1 MRFLYSLCLFLLAN
15 IGLSANNSRTLE
27 WFRETVSGKPIPDFV
42 GSIRSGEMTLPMYSE
57 TQRPA
62 ISADAFSATLIYPV
76 YEKLSSAEVHQLR
89 PLLKYVSDS
98 IEVKAST
105 GIERKKPVL
114 DLSFFPFIKKGNTYY
129 KLVSFDWNIKPV
141 KSALRVASGLLSAA
155 DYDTSSVLSSGVW
168 KKISV
173 PETGLYKL
181 TYSDIKAM
189 GINPEKV
196 QIYGY
201 GGELLEEDFSLAGYL
216 DDLPEVAVW
225 KERGK
230 DQVFN
235 AGDYILFYAKGPV
248 SWKYDKS
255 SAIYSRVRNH
265 YSDKAYYF
273 VGERVGGTK
282 TVSKST
288 YSGTSNK
295 EISSF
300 TDFLLHET
308 DRVNIGE
315 SASGS
320 GTGRQLY
327 GEDFTMSAI
336 QSFSFEV
343 PNPDTSQVSMA
354 QVVFIAR
361 NSGVSTCG
369 VYVDGSKVGA
379 LSMAK
384 VSTTGTSY
392 SYASSSNKV
401 LAFTPKSNAITVR
414 LEYAKNGT
422 ASTHRAFLDYIALN
436 VRRLLKMTKF
446 VSVMAFRDPTSVGEG
461 NVGHFTIQD
470 ASANM
475 VVFDVTNPQEM
486 VQVNGQPN
494 GTTYDFTAPA
504 STLHEY
510 LCVNLD
516 GAIAKPTI
524 EGNVPNQNIHGQP
537 QVDMVIIAPSEFT
550 TYANTLKQAH
560 QVYDQLSVMVVTPE
574 QVYNEFSSG
583 TPDATAYRR
592 MMKFFYDR
600 EELNENLPDYLLL
613 FGDGV
618 YDNRLVSTL
627 FSQSYSKPNK
637 ILTYQSIES
646 LDGLHSYVSDDYFG
660 FLDNNEGASLQAD
673 KLDIGIG
680 RFPVTSAV
688 QAKAVVDK
696 TISYMENKKRGP
708 WKNRLL
714 YLADDGNDYLHE
726 LQSYTLASG
735 VENAHPEFIINKIY
749 LDAYS
754 RVTSASGVTVPDA
767 NKRFSELLN
776 AGLLMLNYTG
786 HGSTTQWADE
796 KLLTMQDIK
805 SMNNKY
811 LPLWVTATCDF
822 TRYDAFDP
830 SGGEEV
836 FLNAN
841 GGGIAL
847 LTTTRVV
854 YSSSNDLLNKSF
866 SDSLF
871 AKKKSGIRYAL
882 GDIMKIAKG
891 SEVLKNDF
899 NKLKF
904 TLIGDPALKL
914 GYPEYFAK
922 VTQVNGKNVSE
933 EMDTLHVM
941 SQVTI
946 SGQVYRED
954 KSWASDFN
962 GLLYPT
968 VFDAEEIF
976 LQFALNENES
986 AKTYYDRNKILFSGK
1001 DSVVNGCFSFTFVV
1015 PKDISYSGKT
1025 GSINL
1030 YACDSDGGHEAQGN
1044 FEQFILGGT
1053 DTTANIDHSGPDI
1066 ELYLNDNS
1074 FHAGDEVNETPT
1086 LIALIS
1092 DENGLNTSGNGIGH
1106 DLMLVIDDDP
1116 SMTYNLNNYFTA
1128 DIGSYASGTVQYVL
1142 PELTAGK
1149 HHLSLKAWDVQ
1160 NNSNVD
1166 TLWFFVK
1173 PGMSPSL
1180 SNLKYAQRGETAW
1193 FVFNHDRPDVNF
1205 SIKLFVYDLLGR
1217 MIWYT
1222 DSNIQVSENVSETIA
1237 WNLTDT
1243 NGRRISEGIY
1253 ICKIRMIDSNGAQTS
1268 ESKKIRVSAQ

>member
-1 MRFLYSLCLFLLAN
+1 MKILYSLCFFLFAY

-27 WFRETVSGKPIPDFV
+27 WFHDAASGKSVPDFV
-42 GSIRSGEMTLPMYSE
+42 GSIRSGETTLPMYSE

-62 ISADAFSATLIYPV
+62 TVADAFSATLIYPV
-76 YEKLSSAEVHQLR
+76 YEELSSAEVRQLK
-89 PLLKYVSDS
+89 PLLKDVSDS
-98 IEVKAST
+98 IKVKVST
-105 GIERKKPVL
+105 GIERKKQIL
-114 DLSFFPFIKKGNTYY
+114 DLSFFPFIKKGNTFY
-129 KLVSFDWNIKPV
+129 KLISFDWNIKPV

-155 DYDTSSVLSSGVW
+155 DYATSSVLSSGVW

-173 PETGLYKL
+173 SETGLYKL

-189 GINPEKV
+189 GINPDKV

-201 GGELLEEDFSLAGYL
+201 GGGLLEEDFSLAGYM

-225 KERGK
+225 KELGK

-255 SAIYSRVRNH
+255 FAIYSRVRNH
-265 YSDKAYYF
+265 YSNKAYYF
-273 VGERVGGTK
+273 VGERAGGTK

-327 GEDFTMSAI
+327 GEDFTTSAI

-343 PNPDTSQVSMA
+343 SNPDTNQVSKAQVEFIARNTGNSTCGIYVDGTRLSTLSMA
-354 QVVFIAR
+354 QV
-361 NSGVSTCG
+361 
-369 VYVDGSKVGA
+369 
-379 LSMAK
+379 
-384 VSTTGTSY
+384 STTGDSY
-392 SYASSSNKV
+392 IYASSSNKV
-401 LAFTPKSNAITVR
+401 FAFTPKSDKVTVR
-414 LEYAKNGT
+414 LEYAKNGSAT
-422 ASTHRAFLDYIALN
+422 THRACLNYIILN
-436 VRRLLKMTKF
+436 VRRLLRMTG
-446 VSVMAFRDPTSVGEG
+446 SVMAFQDPTSVGEG

-475 VVFDVTNPQEM
+475 VVLDVTNPQEM

-494 GTTYDFTAPA
+494 GTTYDFTAPT

-516 GAIAKPTI
+516 GVIAKPTI
-524 EGNVPNQNIHGQP
+524 EGNVLNQNIHGQP

-550 TYANTLKQAH
+550 SYANTLKQAH
-560 QVYDQLSVMVVTPE
+560 QIYDHLNVMVVTPE

-600 EELNENLPDYLLL
+600 EELDENLPDYLLL

-618 YDNRLVSTL
+618 YDNRLVSTM
-627 FSQSYSKPNK
+627 FSQSSSKPNK
-637 ILTYQSIES
+637 ILTYQSVES
-646 LDGLHSYVSDDYFG
+646 LNGLNSYVSDDYFG
-660 FLDNNEGASLQAD
+660 FLDNNEGAKLQAD

-680 RFPVTSAV
+680 RFPVASAE
-688 QAKAVVDK
+688 QAKAAVDK
-696 TISYMENKKRGP
+696 TISYMENKKRGA

-714 YLADDGNDYLHE
+714 YLADDGNDYTHE
-726 LQSYTLASG
+726 IQSYSLASS
-735 VENAHPEFIINKIY
+735 VEKDHPEFMINKIY
-749 LDAYS
+749 LDAYP

-805 SMNNKY
+805 SMTNKY

-822 TRYDAFDP
+822 TRYDAFDT

-854 YSSSNDLLNKSF
+854 YSYNNDLLNKSF

-882 GDIMKIAKG
+882 GDIMKIAKS
-891 SEVLKNDF
+891 SEVLKNDL

-914 GYPEYFAK
+914 GYPEYFAN
-922 VTQVNGKNVSE
+922 VTQVNGIDVSE
-933 EMDTLHVM
+933 KMDTLQAM

-954 KSWASDFN
+954 NSLATDFN

-968 VFDAEEIF
+968 VFDAEEIY
-976 LQFALNENES
+976 LQFTRNEGES
-986 AKTYYDRNKILFSGK
+986 ARTYYDRNKILFSGK

-1030 YACDSDGGHEAQGN
+1030 YACDNDGGHEAQGN

-1053 DTTANIDHSGPDI
+1053 DMTANIDHSGPDI
-1066 ELYLNDNS
+1066 KLFLNDNS

-1160 NNSNVD
+1160 NNSNAD
-1166 TLWFFVK
+1166 TLWFVVK
-1173 PGMSPSL
+1173 PGMSPSV

-1193 FVFNHDRPDVNF
+1193 FVFNHDRPDANV
-1205 SIKLFVYDLLGR
+1205 SLKLVVYDLFGR

-1222 DSNIQVSENVSETIA
+1222 DSNMLVSENVSETIA

-1253 ICKIRMIDSNGAQTS
+1253 ICKIWMTDSNGAQTS
-1268 ESKKIRVSAQ
+1268 GSKKIRVSAQ